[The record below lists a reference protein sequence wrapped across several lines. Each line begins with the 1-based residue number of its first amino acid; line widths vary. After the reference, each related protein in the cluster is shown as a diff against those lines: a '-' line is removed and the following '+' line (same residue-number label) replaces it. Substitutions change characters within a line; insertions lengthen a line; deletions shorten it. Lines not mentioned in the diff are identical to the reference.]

1 MARRK
6 MSETDL
12 AALIDTRISDCGSI
26 KSDESVV
33 RTNALL
39 FYDGGCDLELQ
50 PNRSSVVS
58 CDVADVVDWTQAGL
72 LRVFAAGDKVVIF
85 IPNSP
90 EHEVMAKEA
99 TDCINYIW
107 RHEMD
112 GYRLIKDS
120 SHDGLLFGNGIIKV
134 WWEGT
139 PEYSTEWLRGLTE
152 EELDAVTA
160 EPDIDE
166 ILELETYEV
175 GPDGEPLKVD
185 EDEDKSDA
193 DEGSVDDAY

>member
-26 KSDESVV
+26 KSDESMV

-39 FYDGGCDLELQ
+39 FYEGGCDLEVQ

-58 CDVADVVDWTQAGL
+58 CDVADVIDWTQAGL
-72 LRVFAAGDKVVIF
+72 LRVFAAGEKVVMF
-85 IPNSP
+85 TATAP
-90 EHEVMAKEA
+90 ENEAMAAEA

-107 RHEMD
+107 RHDMD
-112 GYRLIKDS
+112 GYRLIKDG

-134 WWEGT
+134 WWEGA
-139 PEYSTEWLRGLTE
+139 PEYETEWLRGLTE

-160 EPDIDE
+160 EPDVDE
-166 ILELETYEV
+166 ILELETYEIA
-175 GPDGEPLKVD
+175 PDGTPID
-185 EDEDKSDA
+185 D
-193 DEGSVDDAY
+193 DEGKSPLDTNESVDDAY